1 PCCCPGTESGYPGTM
16 IAFALASASPS
27 RLRILDQAG
36 VDPLVRHPRVDED
49 ALLAG
54 LPEGT
59 PHVRVVEELAR
70 AKAADVLEREGA
82 SLADEARAAG
92 ADTLALVGCDS
103 MLLVDGQLEGKPH
116 TYERAMERWTRLRG
130 RHGVLLTGHALAVA
144 DVSGGGAPAV
154 VHRGADTS
162 DTTVHFG
169 APSDADLDVYLRT
182 GEPLECAGPSRS
194 SRSAAGSSTASTG
207 TRRASSGSACRSCAG
222 SSPTRVSTRTT
233 SGAASCSAEA
243 QVSAPARGPTRRSA
257 RLG

>member
-1 PCCCPGTESGYPGTM
+1 M

-182 GEPLECAGPSRS
+182 GEPLECAGAFTIESLGGWFIERIDGDPSSVIGLSLPLLRRLLS
-194 SRSAAGSSTASTG
+194 DAGLHAHDVW
-207 TRRASSGSACRSCAG
+207 RR
-222 SSPTRVSTRTT
+222 
-233 SGAASCSAEA
+233 EL
-243 QVSAPARGPTRRSA
+243 
-257 RLG
+257 LG